1 VNFREASAQW
11 LGVVLDGLGLEQV
24 DLVGL
29 SAGGFV
35 AAAFAF
41 EQPER
46 VKHLVFVE
54 ALPGLRRELPLQLRL
69 MGHPLVGRLM
79 LRMKITDPE
88 VKRNRVFAT
97 LVAHPEAL
105 PVDFLQNDIDAWALD
120 GAAQSG
126 YTMMRSIS
134 TLRGLRSDMLIA
146 KELPSLS
153 CPTLFLWGDADSFA
167 PPALG
172 QRVADTMP
180 DAGVQV
186 VPDADHSPH
195 LDQPA
200 IIAEAVETFTKK
212 T

>member
-1 VNFREASAQW
+1 M
-11 LGVVLDGLGLEQV
+11 
-24 DLVGL
+24 
-29 SAGGFV
+29 
-35 AAAFAF
+35 
-41 EQPER
+41 
-46 VKHLVFVE
+46 
-54 ALPGLRRELPLQLRL
+54 PGLRHELPLQLRL

-79 LRMKITDPE
+79 LRMKITDLE
-88 VKRNRVFAT
+88 VNRNRVFAT

-167 PPALG
+167 PPALE

-180 DAGVQV
+180 DARVQV
-186 VPDADHSPH
+186 VPDAGHSPH

-200 IIAEAVETFTKK
+200 IIAEAVETFTKETESK
-212 T
+212 RSYRQSGAQRSAQRSLCGYLLSP